1 MNNSQNSSNNMNCIW
16 MTSELVKYKLCDK
29 EFDCENCEFD
39 KVFRNLSVKM
49 NDNLP
54 KAGLGDAQNGDLLE
68 RVIKRIENET
78 YDNKVLYL
86 KNQLVIKNLFGN
98 AYYLGINPVVH
109 YLLDD
114 FDTIH
119 EFNNNEIK
127 RDQIIFTLEGSW
139 GVKQFVSPINFMVIE
154 KINFSQ
160 FKLNKWY
167 AIILFNETDKDDFW
181 ISEKEWY
188 RKKNIALADLKELLA
203 DKPHIGQ
210 SMMDG
215 GEKIK
220 YLHQYIGSKK
230 YFKLLEKIY
239 L

>member
-1 MNNSQNSSNNMNCIW
+1 MNCIW
-16 MTSELVKYKLCDK
+16 MAPELVKYKLCERD
-29 EFDCENCEFD
+29 FNCDDCEFD
-39 KVFRNLSVKM
+39 KVMRNLSVKLE
-49 NDNLP
+49 DNQSF
-54 KAGLGDAQNGDLLE
+54 KTASEKQNEDLLE
-68 RVIKRIENET
+68 KLIRRIEDEVFNE
-78 YDNKVLYL
+78 KVIYL
-86 KNQLVIKNLFGN
+86 KNQLVLKNFFGN
-98 AYYLGINPVVH
+98 AYYLGINPIVL

-114 FDTIH
+114 FCDLH

-139 GVKQFVSPINFMVIE
+139 GMKQFISPIDFMIIE

-160 FKLNKWY
+160 FRLNKWY

-181 ISEKEWY
+181 ISEKEWN
-188 RKKNIALADLKELLA
+188 RKKNNTLASLKQYLSV
-203 DKPHIGQ
+203 KPQIGK

-220 YLHQYIGSKK
+220 YLHQYFGCKT
-230 YFKLLEKIY
+230 YLELLNNIF

>member
-1 MNNSQNSSNNMNCIW
+1 

-39 KVFRNLSVKM
+39 KVIRNLSVKL
-49 NDNLP
+49 NDSSIKTNS
-54 KAGLGDAQNGDLLE
+54 AESQNGDIVE
-68 RVIKRIENET
+68 RVIKRIEGET
-78 YDNKVLYL
+78 FDQKIFYL
-86 KNQLVIKNLFGN
+86 KNQLVLKNLFGN
-98 AYYLGINPVVH
+98 AYYLGINPIVLH
-109 YLLDD
+109 LLDD
-114 FDTIH
+114 FSALH

-127 RDQIIFTLEGSW
+127 KDQIIFTLEGTW
-139 GVKQFVSPINFMVIE
+139 GLKQFVSPVNFMIIE

-181 ISEKEWY
+181 ISEKEWN
-188 RKKNIALADLKELLA
+188 RKKNNSLTFLKDHLKC
-203 DKPHIGQ
+203 KPSIGQ

-220 YLHQYIGSKK
+220 YLHQNLGGKK
-230 YFKLLEKIY
+230 YLELLNTVFS
-239 L
+239 

>member
-1 MNNSQNSSNNMNCIW
+1 MNSQKSSKDLNCIW
-16 MTSELVKYKLCDK
+16 MTSELVRYKLCDK

-39 KVFRNLSVKM
+39 KVFRNLSIKIT
-49 NDNLP
+49 DNST
-54 KAGLGDAQNGDLLE
+54 KAGAPDVKNEDLLE
-68 RVIKRIENET
+68 RLIKRIENET
-78 YDNKVLYL
+78 YDEKTLYL

-98 AYYLGINPVVH
+98 AYYLGINPIVL

-114 FDTIH
+114 FNSIH
-119 EFNNNEIK
+119 EFNINEIK
-127 RDQIIFTLEGSW
+127 KDQIIFTIEGHW
-139 GVKQFVSPINFMVIE
+139 GMKQFVSPINFMIIE

-181 ISEKEWY
+181 ISEKEWN
-188 RKKNIALADLKELLA
+188 RKKNNSLLILKEHLA
-203 DKPHIGQ
+203 GKPRIGQ

-220 YLHQYIGSKK
+220 YLHQYLSNKK
-230 YFKLLEKIY
+230 YMELLNTI
-239 L
+239 LM

>member
-1 MNNSQNSSNNMNCIW
+1 MNNSQNSSNDMNCIW

-49 NDNLP
+49 NEKNSP
-54 KAGLGDAQNGDLLE
+54 VDAQNGDLLE
-68 RVIKRIENET
+68 RLIKRIENET
-78 YDNKVLYL
+78 FDNKVLYL

-98 AYYLGINPVVH
+98 AYYLGINPIVH
-109 YLLDD
+109 YLVDD
-114 FDTIH
+114 IDSIH

-127 RDQIIFTLEGSW
+127 REQIIFTLEGKW
-139 GVKQFVSPINFMVIE
+139 GLKKFISPIDFMIIE

-167 AIILFNETDKDDFW
+167 SIILFNETDKDDYW
-181 ISEKEWY
+181 ISEKEWN
-188 RKKNIALADLKELLA
+188 RKKSIVLADLKGHLT

-230 YFKLLEKIY
+230 YLRLIENIFL
-239 L
+239 